1 MLKTNIIKASGKI
14 GRIIIMRIA
23 PGCDLLRSIKEVAEE
38 EKIKSGIIIGG
49 AASLR
54 NVSLRNP
61 RGFIKKFPITD
72 KSRIFTKLEGP
83 LELLSISGNIAH
95 EEEGRLVVHAHVVVS
110 TGCPESITYGGHLVE
125 GAIIY
130 TTGELVIAEVEGID
144 LKRVVNEETLNP
156 ELVPVK
162 KRTK

>member
-1 MLKTNIIKASGKI
+1 MSKVKINKASGKI
-14 GRIIIMRIA
+14 ERIIVMRIA
-23 PGCDLLRSIKEVAEE
+23 PGCELLSSIREVAEE

-72 KSRIFTKLEGP
+72 ENRIFTRLEGP

-95 EEEGRLVVHAHVVVS
+95 QEEKLVVHAHVVVS
-110 TGCPESITYGGHLVE
+110 TGCPESITYGGHLVG
-125 GAIIY
+125 GAVVY
-130 TTGELVIAEVEGID
+130 TTGELTIAEVEGID
-144 LKRVVNEETLNP
+144 LRRVVNEETQNP
-156 ELVPVK
+156 ELIP
-162 KRTK
+162 TELG